1 MTTIQYTLR
10 YKLAWRLQRYRR
22 LGRLLVAGP
31 YLPTSKLA
39 DLVVS
44 DEDFPA
50 IQIPSELAALGEILR
65 ERLPK
70 FALEIGTAR
79 GGTLLFL
86 TRLANP
92 RATIVSVDLPQGEFG
107 GGYSE
112 KQKRWYQ
119 RFARPLQHL
128 HLLQGDSHSDAT
140 LERVKT
146 LFKGQELDYLF
157 IDGDHRYEG
166 VKRDFEM
173 YAPLVRKGGLIA
185 MHDIVDGLPEFVGG
199 VPQFWRDIRLK
210 YRHQEFINDPS
221 QGGFGIGIIYVD

>member
-1 MTTIQYTLR
+1 MEYTLR
-10 YKLAWRLQRYRR
+10 YKLAWRLQRYSS
-22 LGRLLVAGP
+22 LAQLLIAGP
-31 YLPTSKLA
+31 YLRISKLV
-39 DLVVS
+39 DLIVINR
-44 DEDFPA
+44 DFPA
-50 IQIPSELAALGEILR
+50 IQIQNELTALGKILKGHR
-65 ERLPK
+65 PK

-112 KQKRWYQ
+112 KRKWFYQ
-119 RFARPLQHL
+119 RFARPFQHL
-128 HLLQGDSHSDAT
+128 HLLQGDSHSCAT
-140 LERVKT
+140 LERVKDV
-146 LFKGQELDYLF
+146 FKDQKLDYLF

-185 MHDIVDGLPEFVGG
+185 MHDIVDGLPEYVGG
-199 VPQFWRDIRLK
+199 VPQFWREVRQQ
-210 YRHQEFINDPS
+210 YRHREIINDPS
-221 QGGFGIGIIYVD
+221 QGGYGLGIIYVE